1 MKIKTLFLLA
11 ALAASGLLHAESVE
25 IPVLYRNPAAEVKTG
40 QLQAF
45 GFYENDTLIVLAFQI
60 KDLETVV
67 KNPKAVMSFYSDS
80 DNDLKTGRFPNARG
94 WDFQINMNLHR
105 KTAGMAKW
113 NGNEA
118 HGLGKCRMSIKADM
132 LYLTF
137 LKSAAPG
144 IEFKEQFKIRTLQL
158 NENRT
163 VNKQKPV
170 GVFPSKFE
178 LPATK

>member
-11 ALAASGLLHAESVE
+11 SLAASGLLHAESVE

-45 GFYENDTLIVLAFQI
+45 GFYENDTLIVLA
-60 KDLETVV
+60 
-67 KNPKAVMSFYSDS
+67 
-80 DNDLKTGRFPNARG
+80 
-94 WDFQINMNLHR
+94 FQINMNLHR